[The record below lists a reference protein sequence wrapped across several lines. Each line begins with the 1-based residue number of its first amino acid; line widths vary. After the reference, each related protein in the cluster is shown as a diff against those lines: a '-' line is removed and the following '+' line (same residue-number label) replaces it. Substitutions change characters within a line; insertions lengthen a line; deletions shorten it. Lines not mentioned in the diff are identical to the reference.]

1 MESKLTVEEINW
13 IKSLVETQNN
23 IIYRL
28 EEYTKQIKEPQL
40 RMDFQKLC
48 ASARNNKAKLLTVLD
63 KKD

>member
-1 MESKLTVEEINW
+1 MESKLTVEEFNW

-28 EEYTKQIKEPQL
+28 EECTKQIKEPQL

>member
-1 MESKLTVEEINW
+1 MESKLTVEEFNW

-28 EEYTKQIKEPQL
+28 EEYRKQIKEPQL